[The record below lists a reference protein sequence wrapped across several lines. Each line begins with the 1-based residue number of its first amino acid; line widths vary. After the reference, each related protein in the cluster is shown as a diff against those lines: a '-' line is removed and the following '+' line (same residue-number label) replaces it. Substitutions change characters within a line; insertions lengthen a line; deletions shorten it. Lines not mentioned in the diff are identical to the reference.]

1 MKKPKIKSD
10 TVPNGYTLTVD
21 GKEYMYFTVAEYLA
35 GVLAH
40 IGMEQK
46 DYMTNEEILK
56 VLFDAL
62 LGTEHAKKLAKMR
75 SDIQKLESDYTI
87 RLELLDKTYKRVKD
101 YEDLADGLYD
111 RVAKVRKE
119 VQDLEAAFKKG
130 KPQAQELLKG
140 IGTLELK
147 SYKLREEMKESRALI
162 REMKMWQKKVEK
174 AEKGE
179 EPKPKE
185 KPEPKPKPKARNYK
199 TPDEQAAAYEK
210 SKLRKRIQ
218 LGDATVFPDAGLI
231 VHHTKKAKK

>member
-87 RLELLDKTYKRVKD
+87 RLELLDKTYKRIKD
-101 YEDLADGLYD
+101 YENMADSLHDRISRVRDNVKSLETDCKASKPLAD
-111 RVAKVRKE
+111 
-119 VQDLEAAFKKG
+119 
-130 KPQAQELLKG
+130 ELLKG
-140 IGTLELK
+140 ISSLNMAT
-147 SYKLREEMKESRALI
+147 YKLKEEMKESRALI
-162 REMKMWQKKVEK
+162 REIKMLQHKDEG
-174 AEKGE
+174 GE
-179 EPKPKE
+179 E
-185 KPEPKPKPKARNYK
+185 KPKPKK
-199 TPDEQAAAYEK
+199 HTSKSPDEQAAAYERNK
-210 SKLRKRIQ
+210 QKKL
-218 LGDATVFPDAGLI
+218 
-231 VHHTKKAKK
+231 KK

>member
-46 DYMTNEEILK
+46 DPMTNEEILK

-87 RLELLDKTYKRVKD
+87 RLELLDKTYKRIKD
-101 YEDLADGLYD
+101 YENMADSLHDRISRVRDNVKSLETDCKTNKPLAD
-111 RVAKVRKE
+111 
-119 VQDLEAAFKKG
+119 
-130 KPQAQELLKG
+130 ELLKG
-140 IGTLELK
+140 ISSLNMAT
-147 SYKLREEMKESRALI
+147 YKLKEEMKESRALI
-162 REMKMWQKKVEK
+162 REIKMLQHKEHND
-174 AEKGE
+174 EGE
-179 EPKPKE
+179 E
-185 KPEPKPKPKARNYK
+185 KPKPKKRTSK
-199 TPDEQAAAYEK
+199 SPDEQAAAYERNK
-210 SKLRKRIQ
+210 QKKL
-218 LGDATVFPDAGLI
+218 
-231 VHHTKKAKK
+231 KK

>member
-87 RLELLDKTYKRVKD
+87 RLELLDKTYKRIKD
-101 YEDLADGLYD
+101 YENMADSLHDRISRVRDNVKSLETDCKASKPLAD
-111 RVAKVRKE
+111 
-119 VQDLEAAFKKG
+119 
-130 KPQAQELLKG
+130 ELLKG
-140 IGTLELK
+140 ISTLNMAT
-147 SYKLREEMKESRALI
+147 YKLKEEMKESRALI
-162 REMKMWQKKVEK
+162 REIKMLQHNDEG
-174 AEKGE
+174 GE
-179 EPKPKE
+179 E
-185 KPEPKPKPKARNYK
+185 KPKPKK
-199 TPDEQAAAYEK
+199 HTSKSPDEQAAAYERNK
-210 SKLRKRIQ
+210 QKKL
-218 LGDATVFPDAGLI
+218 
-231 VHHTKKAKK
+231 KK

>member
-87 RLELLDKTYKRVKD
+87 RLELLDKTYKRIKD
-101 YEDLADGLYD
+101 YENMADSLHDRISRVRDNVKSLETDCKASKPLAD
-111 RVAKVRKE
+111 
-119 VQDLEAAFKKG
+119 
-130 KPQAQELLKG
+130 ELLKG
-140 IGTLELK
+140 ISSLNMAT
-147 SYKLREEMKESRALI
+147 YKLKEEMKESRALI
-162 REMKMWQKKVEK
+162 REIKMLQHKEHND
-174 AEKGE
+174 EGGE
-179 EPKPKE
+179 E
-185 KPEPKPKPKARNYK
+185 KPKPKK
-199 TPDEQAAAYEK
+199 HTSKSPDEQAAAYEK